1 MLVSVRGWVDRS
13 RYRWARVDGGLP
25 VADPCQSTNEII
37 FLGRLVAM
45 CRSEMVYMP
54 KSWIIL
60 LEGTA

>member
-1 MLVSVRGWVDRS
+1 
-13 RYRWARVDGGLP
+13 VDGGLP